1 MKKVIS
7 WTEFLKVLENNHF
20 YNLDEK
26 TKKMI
31 FGVLKFREF
40 STDEVYS
47 IINGARKK
55 LILSAEDKKFVKLN
69 IVKLIK
75 NGFLDSDIELYKRL
89 DEIDKIFKEY
99 FKENN
104 LKQKD
109 YTDGLRDC
117 WALAKRVNKDVNT
130 ELVDFTEE
138 ELKTFEVLARIYRS
152 VAEHVENEPIT
163 AKVADDKGEYV
174 DREFARIADYI
185 VSTRLAKLSNERLS
199 KIDFETAKQ
208 FDEFLRA
215 ITSTDDKNIRDTF
228 SKEDVKDLL
237 DQSISIIYKVTADKY
252 GAIRDTFNA
261 YFEEVMEQ
269 TKDKDSAEY
278 EAFSNLTA
286 KGIILRCASVIAQ
299 TPESIGFSLDFL
311 LGKPMFDAGQNVI
324 DASKS
329 RVGSK
334 YAKLLQKDFPEL
346 RLQDMDIVAHLY
358 FAKQGPSHTL
368 VLKPSTVYNTTV
380 SLIDAV
386 LLGIGEEIEGMSIVE
401 KKARLKEKGFYSE
414 FLYTRDNVFDV
425 FASRFGM
432 SITEKDGRMQKVII
446 ENIRVLSEYLVPLQ
460 LQKVISHNFNLF
472 LLDNQKVVEKLEEIK
487 EKSAGD
493 NKKFYQLFHK
503 FINGK
508 YKIYDDRDVSHYVPK
523 GKKDADE
530 EEDKIDLPE
539 KKTIIVT
546 INGKDIPKPIEMP
559 KPGEAPVA
567 NDEIAFREKFDKV
580 IDEIKAVTDYAIS
593 SKSLNSDKK
602 LNKES
607 ISDLLL
613 AFSLDMSPSSK
624 NLLDEAVIHLI
635 EQINEIIQHD
645 ECTELDVGTLKSEID
660 YMLSYLALK
669 KQEVS
674 SNLKVVDERILKMT
688 KKEKDK
694 AERSE
699 NIKDYDSAIKSL
711 TELKGNRLIKRKYE
725 KLVHDQEI
733 EDLEVERYILAE
745 SQKEIADYRD
755 KSKETNQSGDM
766 RKSYILRN
774 EIGMIETIEEAFG
787 EIDYD
792 KTKVVEKVETNI
804 TSEED
809 LKSRLEFLYTQR
821 ELKVRGIRIAYKNRI
836 RNNDFDLGSVEGL
849 REIVKGNP
857 HGEDILKRIIKIDEE
872 IAEIEAVMA
881 SNSANQ

>member
-7 WTEFLKVLENNHF
+7 WTEFLKVLDNNHF

-252 GAIRDTFNA
+252 GTIRDTFNA

-460 LQKVISHNFNLF
+460 LQKVISYNFNLF

-530 EEDKIDLPE
+530 DEDKIDLPE

-546 INGKDIPKPIEMP
+546 INGKDIPKPIEMPKPGEAPTEDKPPENPKPSEEPTVNIP

-593 SKSLNSDKK
+593 SKSL
-602 LNKES
+602 
-607 ISDLLL
+607 
-613 AFSLDMSPSSK
+613 
-624 NLLDEAVIHLI
+624 
-635 EQINEIIQHD
+635 
-645 ECTELDVGTLKSEID
+645 
-660 YMLSYLALK
+660 
-669 KQEVS
+669 
-674 SNLKVVDERILKMT
+674 
-688 KKEKDK
+688 
-694 AERSE
+694 
-699 NIKDYDSAIKSL
+699 
-711 TELKGNRLIKRKYE
+711 
-725 KLVHDQEI
+725 
-733 EDLEVERYILAE
+733 
-745 SQKEIADYRD
+745 
-755 KSKETNQSGDM
+755 
-766 RKSYILRN
+766 
-774 EIGMIETIEEAFG
+774 
-787 EIDYD
+787 
-792 KTKVVEKVETNI
+792 
-804 TSEED
+804 
-809 LKSRLEFLYTQR
+809 
-821 ELKVRGIRIAYKNRI
+821 
-836 RNNDFDLGSVEGL
+836 
-849 REIVKGNP
+849 
-857 HGEDILKRIIKIDEE
+857 
-872 IAEIEAVMA
+872 
-881 SNSANQ
+881 